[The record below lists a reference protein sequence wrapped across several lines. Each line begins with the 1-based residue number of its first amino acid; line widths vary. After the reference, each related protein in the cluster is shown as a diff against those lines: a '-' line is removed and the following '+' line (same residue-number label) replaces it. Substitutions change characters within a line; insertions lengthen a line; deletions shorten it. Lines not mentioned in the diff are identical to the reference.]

1 MIGERRWVIFT
12 KDKRLRYRPLEIA
25 ALRAANARV
34 FVLIAGNLTGTEIPQ
49 NGPRAHPPALEPP
62 ARNPADYSWPTLVEL
77 DGIPLEIHYRR
88 TLENLSKAHGPR
100 CPASSCA
107 YYI

>member
-1 MIGERRWVIFT
+1 MSSASALITKLWSYCNILRDDGLSYGDYVEQLTFLLFLKMAHERTLPPW
-12 KDKRLRYRPLEIA
+12 
-25 ALRAANARV
+25 N
-34 FVLIAGNLTGTEIPQ
+34 
-49 NGPRAHPPALEPP
+49 HPPVI
-62 ARNPADYSWPTLVEL
+62 PADYSWPTLVEL